1 MYMAVFHFG
10 KYKIEYKLSSTGS
23 FSPWMSDIYDRYHI
37 SVICTSDM
45 AMFVRINDSGIY
57 KVHQKFMDKLL
68 LWNEMYNDF
77 PGEVEAEI
85 DSAISNPSENGMEYY
100 GTIRE
105 AVEKSNLTAIY
116 AFESI
121 SSSEERPSDNTI
133 ENAVNVYS
141 LMTNYTR
148 KLPKE
153 DEVFVDGNSIL
164 FKWNFNGEA
173 VYLISVTEDFVTIEK
188 NCGEIILDKE
198 KITGS
203 CRLKDILKS
212 LLFRYKPN
220 RIKTEN
226 NGQN

>member
-1 MYMAVFHFG
+1 MAVFHFG

-37 SVICTSDM
+37 SVMCTSDM
-45 AMFVRINDSGIY
+45 AMFVRINDSEIY
-57 KVHQKFMDKLL
+57 KVCQKFMDKLL

-77 PGEVEAEI
+77 PEEVEAEI
-85 DSAISNPSENGMEYY
+85 DSAISNPRENGMEYY

-133 ENAVNVYS
+133 ENAVNVFS

-153 DEVFVDGNSIL
+153 DDVFADGNSIV

-188 NCGEIILDKE
+188 NCGEVILDKE

-203 CRLKDILKS
+203 HMLKDVLKS